1 MFRHVSTLFL
11 LGLFLFASGHAGPV
25 CAEKLFKYVDEQGN
39 VTFTDRQ
46 LSGSKSVRVT
56 QVEKDEPDRRF
67 FVQLRGT
74 RANGTLQ
81 AVNQYFGPVEVQ
93 IKMEQQSNITISRR
107 LPGRFVV
114 PARGELPTVKIKQKR
129 KFQSLS
135 YRYSYSVVFGD
146 PKAKHSPAR
155 PYRMP
160 VPAGKLFRISQA
172 FNGAVTHN
180 DDQNRYA
187 VDIPMDEGTPVH
199 AARGGVIMD
208 VANDFFTGGT
218 EDVSLGRKA
227 NYVRILHDDGTMAVY
242 AHLKLETLAF
252 PIGTRVRRGQ
262 VVALSGNTGYSTG
275 PHLHFVIQKN
285 AGMKLISIPFQFAGA
300 KGQGFSPEEGMY
312 IAAN

>member
-1 MFRHVSTLFL
+1 MFRYVSIIFLF
-11 LGLFLFASGHAGPV
+11 GIFLFASVQFGPV
-25 CAEKLFKYVDEQGN
+25 KAEKLFKYVDEQGN

-46 LSGSKSVRVT
+46 LSGSQSVRVT
-56 QVEKDEPDRRF
+56 QIAKEEPDRRF

-81 AVNQYFGPVEVQ
+81 AVNQYYGPVEMQ
-93 IKMEQQSNITISRR
+93 LTMEDQSNIILDRK

-114 PARGELPTVKIKQKR
+114 PARGEQPTVKIKQKR
-129 KFQSLS
+129 KFKSFS

-146 PKAKHSPAR
+146 PEAVHDPTR

-172 FNGAVTHN
+172 FDGSATHN
-180 DDQNRYA
+180 DEQNRYA

-199 AARGGVIMD
+199 AARSGVIMD
-208 VANDFFTGGT
+208 VANDFFDGGT
-218 EDVSLGRKA
+218 DDQALERQA

-242 AHLKLETLAF
+242 AHLQLETLQF

-262 VVALSGNTGYSTG
+262 VLAFSGNTGYSTG

-285 AGMKLISIPFQFAGA
+285 SGMKLVSIPFKFAGA
-300 KGQGFSPEEGMY
+300 KGRGFTPEEGMY
-312 IAAN
+312 VAAN